1 MYNEETNQL
10 TDERLLKV
18 LGLFFFCSNRI
29 HILELCKDVNR
40 NRSFKANK

>member
-18 LGLFFFCSNRI
+18 LGLFFFAQI
-29 HILELCKDVNR
+29 EFTFL
-40 NRSFKANK
+40 SFVKM